1 MDGEC
6 ELKRAVSAGRS
17 DRRAGFTLLETLAA
31 LAIAAAALAI
41 IGDFA
46 MRALR
51 NWHRGDTA
59 MAAMEM
65 ITRGVGRLQ
74 TDLALSLPISVPGGD
89 GAAVLF
95 KGDANGFV
103 FASATGFGTGNRAVE
118 LIQITTYKDRDELAL
133 VRNRGPVTNP
143 QPELRDP
150 VVLMKGRMQVRFSY
164 RDHNG
169 KTVPTWV
176 EQRELP
182 TAVAVEI
189 FGEQGNPIL
198 PVPALI
204 MLPQNYS
211 VECFDPPPDKA
222 KIEVRC
228 GQQNPE
234 QQAGDSDASGNQN
247 PGRARTPSG
256 RGGQF

>member
-1 MDGEC
+1 
-6 ELKRAVSAGRS
+6 LKPADSAGRS

-59 MAAMEM
+59 IAAMEM
-65 ITRGVGRLQ
+65 ITRGIGRMQ
-74 TDLALSLPISVPGGD
+74 TDLAAALPISVPGGD

-95 KGDANGFV
+95 KGDANGLV
-103 FASATGFGTGNRAVE
+103 FAAATGFGTGNRAVE
-118 LIQITTYKDRDELAL
+118 LVSVSTFKDRDELAI

-164 RDHNG
+164 RDRSG
-169 KTVPTWV
+169 KTVPTWI

-228 GQQNPE
+228 TVQ
-234 QQAGDSDASGNQN
+234 GNQDQLADDPN
-247 PGRARTPSG
+247 AANPQPGRGGRQSG

>member
-1 MDGEC
+1 
-6 ELKRAVSAGRS
+6 LKPAVSASRS

-46 MRALR
+46 TRALR

-59 MAAMEM
+59 IAAMEM
-65 ITRGVGRLQ
+65 ITRGIGRMQ
-74 TDLALSLPISVPGGD
+74 TDLAGALPISVPGGD

-95 KGDANGFV
+95 KGDANGVV
-103 FASATGFGTGNRAVE
+103 FAAATGFGTGNRAVE
-118 LIQITTYKDRDELAL
+118 LVSYSIFKDRDELAL

-164 RDHNG
+164 RDRNG
-169 KTVPTWV
+169 KTVPTWI
-176 EQRELP
+176 EQRDLP
-182 TAVAVEI
+182 TAVALEI

-204 MLPQNYS
+204 MVPQNYS
-211 VECFDPPPDKA
+211 VECFDPPADKA

-228 GQQNPE
+228 QNQGAIQDQP
-234 QQAGDSDASGNQN
+234 GDDGTPNANNQSGR
-247 PGRARTPSG
+247 GETRSG